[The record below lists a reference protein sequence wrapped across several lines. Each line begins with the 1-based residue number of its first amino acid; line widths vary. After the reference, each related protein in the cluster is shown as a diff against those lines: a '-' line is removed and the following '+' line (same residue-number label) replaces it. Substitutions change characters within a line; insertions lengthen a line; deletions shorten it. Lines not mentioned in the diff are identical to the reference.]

1 MRTLHVIPS
10 LAESDGGPSKAAL
23 EMCRELIR
31 RSHNA
36 EIYTTNA
43 TAQSR
48 SDVLLGQPLSVH
60 GVNVTYFP
68 INGGNYYKYS
78 YSMAAALKTNI
89 PRYDIVHI
97 HSLYQFPSTAA
108 AHYCRK
114 YRVPYILRPHGTLD
128 PFLYKR
134 HPLRKRIYELMIER
148 RNLAAAAA
156 VQFTSEEELRLATR
170 SGLDFKGAVVPL
182 GVELDDPPPCAA
194 RAADSLWPELRGKRV
209 ILFLSRINFKKGLDI
224 LAAAFGEV
232 HKVRA
237 DAHLVIA
244 GPDPDGYTARVQR
257 WLAEAGV
264 LDATTFAGMV
274 LSERKKALIA
284 RANLFVLP
292 SYSEN
297 FGIAVVEAMGAGL
310 PVVISNRV
318 NIWREI
324 DAARAG
330 RVVKPNAEEFAKSIL
345 ALLDDPAAAKAMSAR
360 ARRLACEEFSW
371 RGAGDRLVALYQA
384 ISASRSANT
393 RLEKAR

>member
-23 EMCRELIR
+23 EMCRELTR

-68 INGGNYYKYS
+68 INGGTYYKYS
-78 YSMAAALKTNI
+78 YSMAAALKATI

-156 VQFTSEEELRLATR
+156 VHFTSEEELRLATR
-170 SGLDFKGAVVPL
+170 SGLDFKG
-182 GVELDDPPPCAA
+182 VELDDPLPCAA

-244 GPDPDGYTARVQR
+244 GPDIDGYGTKVREWLTAAAA
-257 WLAEAGV
+257 LEA
-264 LDATTFAGMV
+264 ATFTGMV
-274 LSERKKALIA
+274 LDTRKAALLS
-284 RANLFVLP
+284 RADLFVLP

-310 PVVISNRV
+310 PIVISNRV

-324 DAARAG
+324 DAAHAG
-330 RVVKPNAEEFAKSIL
+330 FVVTPDARELATAIL
-345 ALLDDPAAAKAMSAR
+345 ALLDNPGMAR
-360 ARRLACEEFSW
+360 SMGERGHRLAREQFSW
-371 RGAGDRLVALYQA
+371 RAAGDHLEHLYGQLICKHPA
-384 ISASRSANT
+384 TPPR
-393 RLEKAR
+393 

>member
-10 LAESDGGPSKAAL
+10 LAESDGGPSKAAI
-23 EMCRELIR
+23 EMCRELTR

-78 YSMAAALKTNI
+78 YSMAAALKATI

-156 VQFTSEEELRLATR
+156 VHFTSEEELRLATR

-244 GPDPDGYTARVQR
+244 GPDIDGYGTKVREWLTAAAA
-257 WLAEAGV
+257 LEA
-264 LDATTFAGMV
+264 ATFTGMV
-274 LSERKKALIA
+274 LDRRKAALLS
-284 RANLFVLP
+284 RADLFVLP

-310 PVVISNRV
+310 PIVISNRV

-324 DAARAG
+324 DAAHAG
-330 RVVKPNAEEFAKSIL
+330 FVVKPDARELATAIL
-345 ALLDDPAAAKAMSAR
+345 ALLDNPGMAR
-360 ARRLACEEFSW
+360 SMGERGHRLAREQFSW
-371 RGAGDRLVALYQA
+371 RAAGDHLEHLYGQLICKHPA
-384 ISASRSANT
+384 TPPR
-393 RLEKAR
+393 

>member
-23 EMCRELIR
+23 EMCRELTR

-68 INGGNYYKYS
+68 INGGTYYKYS
-78 YSMAAALKTNI
+78 YSMAAALKATI

-156 VQFTSEEELRLATR
+156 VHFTSEEELRLATR

-182 GVELDDPPPCAA
+182 GVELDDPLPCAA

-244 GPDPDGYTARVQR
+244 GPDIDGYGTKVREWLTAAAA
-257 WLAEAGV
+257 LEA
-264 LDATTFAGMV
+264 ATFTGMV
-274 LSERKKALIA
+274 LDTRKAALLS
-284 RANLFVLP
+284 RADLFVLP

-310 PVVISNRV
+310 PIVISNRV

-324 DAARAG
+324 DAAHAG
-330 RVVKPNAEEFAKSIL
+330 FVVTPDARELATAIL
-345 ALLDDPAAAKAMSAR
+345 ALLDNPGMAR
-360 ARRLACEEFSW
+360 SMGERGHRLAREQFSW
-371 RGAGDRLVALYQA
+371 RAAGDHLEHLYGQLICKHPA
-384 ISASRSANT
+384 TPPR
-393 RLEKAR
+393 